1 MTIKKCEKYAINEDS
16 RIKISSKRVKYSF
29 PGIKL
34 QKNQQ
39 QKKKLNNKVKKNR
52 TFLQKFQIS
61 NKLMMEK
68 SFLAN
73 FLFLH
78 LIHKFPN
85 KFIFSLKKT
94 IFSTI

>member
-39 QKKKLNNKVKKNR
+39 QKKKNSIIK
-52 TFLQKFQIS
+52 
-61 NKLMMEK
+61 
-68 SFLAN
+68 
-73 FLFLH
+73 
-78 LIHKFPN
+78 
-85 KFIFSLKKT
+85 
-94 IFSTI
+94 